1 MFCTLFL
8 TFFFECVCVIRTK

>member
-8 TFFFECVCVIRTK
+8 TFSFECVCVIRTK